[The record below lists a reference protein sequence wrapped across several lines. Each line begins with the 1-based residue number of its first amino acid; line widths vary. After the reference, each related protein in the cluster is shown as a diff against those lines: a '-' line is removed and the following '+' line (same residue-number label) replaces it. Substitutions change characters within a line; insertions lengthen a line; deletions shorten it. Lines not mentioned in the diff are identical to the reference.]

1 MPRLN
6 SRNRRS
12 SAGGDGR
19 TQKEKIL
26 DIAEDLIAEHGPYG
40 FRLQD
45 VADRLN
51 VKAPALYNH
60 FQSRDELI
68 AQVGV
73 KLSRLSAAREFR
85 EPGEDAMT
93 AARRRARHLVKY
105 MYEHPAGARLILWEL
120 AQSDSMSWPESTAI
134 DDEQR
139 MLSRKAFQ
147 QAVAEGEFRDFRW
160 ELHVSMLLGGLAS
173 LVLYPSFDKNSAP
186 VSVETLQREADEL
199 VVRILTPDE
208 PLNRLVQRL
217 WEKESKNSD

>member
-1 MPRLN
+1 
-6 SRNRRS
+6 
-12 SAGGDGR
+12 
-19 TQKEKIL
+19 
-26 DIAEDLIAEHGPYG
+26 
-40 FRLQD
+40 
-45 VADRLN
+45 
-51 VKAPALYNH
+51 
-60 FQSRDELI
+60 
-68 AQVGV
+68 
-73 KLSRLSAAREFR
+73 
-85 EPGEDAMT
+85 
-93 AARRRARHLVKY
+93 

-147 QAVAEGEFRDFRW
+147 QAVADGEFRDFRW
-160 ELHVSMLLGGLAS
+160 ELYISMLLGGLAS

>member
-1 MPRLN
+1 MPRSKN
-6 SRNRRS
+6 HNRRS
-12 SAGGDGR
+12 SAGGDVQ
-19 TQKEKIL
+19 TPKERIL

-40 FRLQD
+40 FRLRD

-68 AQVGV
+68 ARVGV

-147 QAVAEGEFRDFRW
+147 QAVADGEFRDFRW
-160 ELHVSMLLGGLAS
+160 ELYISMLLGGLAS
-173 LVLYPSFDKNSAP
+173 LVLYPSFDKSSAP